1 MVEEILGITPKK
13 WQTPWPMP
21 WLPSCEEKP
30 SKTNKYSTIL
40 PKTDNTAESLSIS

>member
-1 MVEEILGITPKK
+1 MVEELLGITQK

-30 SKTNKYSTIL
+30 FGSTIP
-40 PKTDNTAESLSIS
+40 PKIDYPAESLSFS